1 MPRFVVW
8 EICFLLLLSGN
19 GEEIG
24 WLESL
29 HGGSEE
35 GGGGIYSVGNL
46 LGATTWRI
54 RFPDCVI
61 EAGMVPSS
69 WNNFLRPLLR
79 FAVVRSNHG
88 EGLVRI
94 SLSSKLMSISLGSDR
109 LGSVSLL
116 HRWQKEE
123 EERRKK
129 EEENCN
135 RSSLRR
141 CWSPFFGRFFSV
153 CLLSI
158 CLCDLLLNFLHKFEI
173 EIWSSLVREYFES
186 TLYNLMMYSTLI

>member
-1 MPRFVVW
+1 MSRFVVW
-8 EICFLLLLSGN
+8 EICFLLLSVN

-24 WLESL
+24 WLGSL
-29 HGGSEE
+29 HGGSDE
-35 GGGGIYSVGNL
+35 GGGGIYGVHNF
-46 LGATTWRI
+46 LGAATWRI
-54 RFPDCVI
+54 RFLDGVI

-94 SLSSKLMSISLGSDR
+94 SLSSKLMSIGFGSDR
-109 LGSVSLL
+109 LGSVSPL

-129 EEENCN
+129 EEEDCA
-135 RSSLRR
+135 
-141 CWSPFFGRFFSV
+141 
-153 CLLSI
+153 
-158 CLCDLLLNFLHKFEI
+158 H
-173 EIWSSLVREYFES
+173 
-186 TLYNLMMYSTLI
+186 YNL

>member
-24 WLESL
+24 WIGSL
-29 HGGSEE
+29 HGGSDE
-35 GGGGIYSVGNL
+35 GGGIYGVGNF
-46 LGATTWRI
+46 LGATAWRI
-54 RFPDCVI
+54 RFPGGVI

-69 WNNFLRPLLR
+69 WNNFLRSLLR
-79 FAVVRSNHG
+79 FVVVRSNHG

-94 SLSSKLMSISLGSDR
+94 SLSSELMSISLGSDR

-123 EERRKK
+123 EERHKK
-129 EEENCN
+129 EEEDCT
-135 RSSLRR
+135 RSSL
-141 CWSPFFGRFFSV
+141 
-153 CLLSI
+153 
-158 CLCDLLLNFLHKFEI
+158 
-173 EIWSSLVREYFES
+173 
-186 TLYNLMMYSTLI
+186 

>member
-29 HGGSEE
+29 HDGSDE
-35 GGGGIYSVGNL
+35 GGGSIYNVGNL

-54 RFPDCVI
+54 RFPDGVI

-69 WNNFLRPLLR
+69 WNNFLWPLLR

-88 EGLVRI
+88 EELVRI
-94 SLSSKLMSISLGSDR
+94 SLSSKLMSISFGSDR
-109 LGSVSLL
+109 LRSVSLL
-116 HRWQKEE
+116 HRLQKEE
-123 EERRKK
+123 EERHKK
-129 EEENCN
+129 EEEDCA
-135 RSSLRR
+135 RS
-141 CWSPFFGRFFSV
+141 
-153 CLLSI
+153 
-158 CLCDLLLNFLHKFEI
+158 
-173 EIWSSLVREYFES
+173 
-186 TLYNLMMYSTLI
+186 NL

>member
-24 WLESL
+24 WLGSL
-29 HGGSEE
+29 HSGSDE
-35 GGGGIYSVGNL
+35 GGGGIYGVGNF
-46 LGATTWRI
+46 LGATTWNI
-54 RFPDCVI
+54 RFPDGII
-61 EAGMVPSS
+61 EVRMVPSS

-79 FAVVRSNHG
+79 FVVIRSNHD

-94 SLSSKLMSISLGSDR
+94 NLSSKLMSISLGSNR

-123 EERRKK
+123 EERCKK
-129 EEENCN
+129 KKFILIPAYRDVGC
-135 RSSLRR
+135 RSLGACSQPT
-141 CWSPFFGRFFSV
+141 C
-153 CLLSI
+153 
-158 CLCDLLLNFLHKFEI
+158 
-173 EIWSSLVREYFES
+173 
-186 TLYNLMMYSTLI
+186 

>member
-1 MPRFVVW
+1 MPHFVGW

-54 RFPDCVI
+54 RFSDGVI

-69 WNNFLRPLLR
+69 WNNFLQPLLC

-94 SLSSKLMSISLGSDR
+94 SLSSGLMSISLGSDR
-109 LGSVSLL
+109 LGSVFLL

-123 EERRKK
+123 KERRKK
-129 EEENCN
+129 EEEDCA
-135 RSSLRR
+135 RS
-141 CWSPFFGRFFSV
+141 
-153 CLLSI
+153 
-158 CLCDLLLNFLHKFEI
+158 
-173 EIWSSLVREYFES
+173 
-186 TLYNLMMYSTLI
+186 NL

>member
-1 MPRFVVW
+1 MGDLFPPPL
-8 EICFLLLLSGN
+8 CN

-24 WLESL
+24 WLQSL

-54 RFPDCVI
+54 RFPDGVI
-61 EAGMVPSS
+61 EVGMVPSS
-69 WNNFLRPLLR
+69 WNNFLWPLLH

-88 EGLVRI
+88 EELVRI
-94 SLSSKLMSISLGSDR
+94 SRSSKLMSISLGSDR

-123 EERRKK
+123 ERRKK
-129 EEENCN
+129 EKEDCA
-135 RSSLRR
+135 RSNLRDV
-141 CWSPFFGRFFSV
+141 GRR
-153 CLLSI
+153 
-158 CLCDLLLNFLHKFEI
+158 
-173 EIWSSLVREYFES
+173 SLVVCS
-186 TLYNLMMYSTLI
+186 HPAC